1 LYAAENGN
9 LENMKWLLE
18 NKFPY
23 DEYVF
28 QRAAENGNLE
38 NMKWLLKNKF
48 PYDKWTFIIRL
59 KPKIWKT

>member
-1 LYAAENGN
+1 
-9 LENMKWLLE
+9 MKWLLE